1 MNNIT
6 FLLNPRKIGKAETAN
21 VYVLQCWF
29 WSLSLFVFCLFVCLF
44 TCFLLLSAACLL
56 VCLHFVV
63 VVVVALVFRCAWLKR
78 IGTFYCQVPVGRTR
92 KTVSNSICLAGSQS
106 TIICRNVTHH
116 DTFFLAMYLLRL
128 GHTDLC
134 ALGRKHQTWQHSLTK
149 DHECESNDDSR
160 AKFKCT
166 AECDL
171 GVCGEMSPLISVRF
185 LLRETILQ
193 HLLSGCGEALSCAAA
208 GWFFRCEMFQ

>member
-1 MNNIT
+1 MLI
-6 FLLNPRKIGKAETAN
+6 LKPVIICL
-21 VYVLQCWF
+21 
-29 WSLSLFVFCLFVCLF
+29 LFVCMFVHLFLVIVCRLF
-44 TCFLLLSAACLL
+44 TCLFA
-56 VCLHFVV
+56 FFV

-78 IGTFYCQVPVGRTR
+78 ISTFYCQVPVGRTR

-134 ALGRKHQTWQHSLTK
+134 ALGRKHQTWQHSLAK
-149 DHECESNDDSR
+149 DHKCESNDDSR

-185 LLRETILQ
+185 LLRETILP
-193 HLLSGCGEALSCAAA
+193 HPLSGCGEALSCAAA
-208 GWFFRCEMFQ
+208 GWFFRCGMFQ